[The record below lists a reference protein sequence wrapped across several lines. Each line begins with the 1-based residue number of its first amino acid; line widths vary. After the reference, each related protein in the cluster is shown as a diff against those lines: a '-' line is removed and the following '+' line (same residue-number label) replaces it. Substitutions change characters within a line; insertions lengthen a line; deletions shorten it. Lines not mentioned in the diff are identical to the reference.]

1 MILVVCRDFRLSTVI
16 FCITAVKISAIF
28 VISAFE
34 RSMMI
39 IIIIK
44 KDKFNLP
51 SASLKD
57 RLQRQQKQYKKIQRG
72 MMYQNS
78 IM

>member
-1 MILVVCRDFRLSTVI
+1 
-16 FCITAVKISAIF
+16 
-28 VISAFE
+28 
-34 RSMMI
+34 MMI